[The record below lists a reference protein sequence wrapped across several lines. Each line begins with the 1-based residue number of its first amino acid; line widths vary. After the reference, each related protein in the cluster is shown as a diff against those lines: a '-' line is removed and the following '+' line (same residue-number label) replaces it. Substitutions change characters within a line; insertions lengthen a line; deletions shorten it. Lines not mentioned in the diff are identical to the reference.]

1 LNLENGGL
9 DTWNQNSNIDLSTFE
24 VSKITAD
31 LGIHAKSFTIHH
43 YLAGWWFGTFFCIYW
58 ECHHPTD
65 FHIFLEG

>member
-43 YLAGWWFGTFFCIYW
+43 YLAGWWFGTFFAYIGNVIIQL
-58 ECHHPTD
+58 T
-65 FHIFLEG
+65 FIFF